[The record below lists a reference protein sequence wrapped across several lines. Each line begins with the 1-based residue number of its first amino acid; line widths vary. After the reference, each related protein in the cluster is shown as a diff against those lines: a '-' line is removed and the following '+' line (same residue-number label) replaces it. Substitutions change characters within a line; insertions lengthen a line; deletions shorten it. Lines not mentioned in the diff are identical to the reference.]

1 MAVTEDDFTPATQA
15 ELARFVAENAAGERR
30 VLYPEG
36 GRTRLSCGYPP
47 VEPGVTLSTAALARV
62 IDYPA
67 RDMTVTVEAGMRV
80 EELATLL
87 REERQQLP
95 IDVPQP
101 HRATLGGA
109 VAMNACG
116 PRRFGH
122 GTLRD
127 YVIGV
132 SAVDA
137 HGRLFKSGGRV
148 VKNVAGYDLAKLLVG
163 SMGTLAIVTQLTFKL
178 RPLPEAAAIVWA
190 ALEEFYDLDVV
201 LERLLTSATRP
212 VLLEVL
218 GSDAAREIAAEARS
232 ELPSGAPVLAVGFE
246 GTARE
251 VEWQAA
257 RVREELS
264 AFGPREIG
272 TVEGEPAERLRSAF
286 TEFELFA
293 DAPLTFRASLP
304 PSWTIPFLDR
314 AARAGVTVQAHAG
327 NGIVTGHLPDDAV
340 TLEKAESIL
349 GQLRE
354 FAREARGH
362 LTIVDCPPDWKR
374 RLPLFGAPD
383 QSWELMRRVKRS
395 LDPHDLLNRGRLFRN
410 GDDDR
415 AAGERSRTD

>member
-1 MAVTEDDFTPATQA
+1 MSDEFTPATQA
-15 ELARFVAENAAGERR
+15 ELARFVAENAAGDRR
-30 VLYPEG
+30 ALYPEG

-47 VEPGVTLSTAALARV
+47 AEPGVTVTTTALARV

-80 EELATLL
+80 EELARLL
-87 REERQQLP
+87 RGEKQQLP

-101 HRATLGGA
+101 RRATLGGA
-109 VAMNACG
+109 VAMNSSG

-137 HGRLFKSGGRV
+137 RGRLFKSGGRV
-148 VKNVAGYDLAKLLVG
+148 VKNVAGYDLAKLLTG
-163 SMGTLAIVTQLTFKL
+163 SLGTLAIITQLTFKL
-178 RPLPEAAAIVWA
+178 RPLPETAAIVWA
-190 ALEEFYDLDVV
+190 AFEEFYDLDVV
-201 LERLLTSATRP
+201 LERLSISSTRP
-212 VLLEVL
+212 VLLDVL

-232 ELPSGAPVLAVGFE
+232 ELPAAAPVLAIGFE
-246 GTARE
+246 GSERDVAWQTAT
-251 VEWQAA
+251 
-257 RVREELS
+257 VREELA

-272 TVEGEPAERLRSAF
+272 TAEGDAAERLRSAF

-340 TLEKAESIL
+340 TIDKAESL
-349 GQLRE
+349 LVPLRE
-354 FAREARGH
+354 FAHTARGR
-362 LTIVDCPPDWKR
+362 LTIVDCPADWKR
-374 RLPLFGAPD
+374 RLHLFGPAD
-383 QSWELMRRVKRS
+383 ASWKLMRRVKRS
-395 LDPHDLLNRGRLFRN
+395 LDPHDLLNRGRMFLDSER
-410 GDDDR
+410 R
-415 AAGERSRTD
+415 A